1 MKAEDLV
8 RLIDKLVEKKLNTK
22 VQGLIREAVAEEVSK
37 AMGKVLVEMVKE
49 IKKPTITEEI
59 HREEDEPP
67 RPAPTPINTNNPKL
81 NAVLAET
88 AKNFRPLRKESG
100 GQLAEL
106 MDGGFD
112 KVGQGEDTSYSEPN
126 QPPQPKVVVSDGTN
140 LGFLKQVVSEG
151 TTTGQQQSVLGT
163 DAVPDV
169 LKNVFFK
176 KAASVV
182 RKMNEQKRSGAQG
195 LIDPRSVLSG

>member
-49 IKKPTITEEI
+49 IKKPTITEEV
-59 HREEDEPP
+59 HTEKESS
-67 RPAPTPINTNNPKL
+67 TPINTNNPKL
-81 NAVLAET
+81 NAVLADT
-88 AKNFRPLRKESG
+88 ARNFRPLKKELG
-100 GQLAEL
+100 GQIAEL

-112 KVGQGEDTSYSEPN
+112 KIGQDQDPSYTEPDQPN
-126 QPPQPKVVVSDGTN
+126 QPRVVVSDGTN

-151 TTTGQQQSVLGT
+151 VTTGQQQSVLGT
-163 DAVPDV
+163 DVVPDV
-169 LKNVFFK
+169 LKGVFK
-176 KAASVV
+176 KDFRAVI
-182 RKMNEQKRSGAQG
+182 RKMDEQKKFGSSGM
-195 LIDPRSVLSG
+195 IDPRSVLSG

>member
-8 RLIDKLVEKKLNTK
+8 KLIDRLVEKKLNTR
-22 VQGLIREAVAEEVSK
+22 VQRIIKEAVAEEVSK

-49 IKKPTITEEI
+49 IKKPTITEET
-59 HREEDEPP
+59 HTEEETPQ
-67 RPAPTPINTNNPKL
+67 RPAPLVTGNPKL

-88 AKNFRPLRKESG
+88 ARNFKPLKKEMG

-112 KVGQGEDTSYSEPN
+112 KIGQDEDASYSDPTL
-126 QPPQPKVVVSDGTN
+126 PSQPKVTISDGTN

-151 TTTGQQQSVLGT
+151 VTTGQQQSVLGT

-182 RKMNEQKRSGAQG
+182 RKMNEQKKNGSQG
-195 LIDPRSVLSG
+195 LIDPRNVLSG